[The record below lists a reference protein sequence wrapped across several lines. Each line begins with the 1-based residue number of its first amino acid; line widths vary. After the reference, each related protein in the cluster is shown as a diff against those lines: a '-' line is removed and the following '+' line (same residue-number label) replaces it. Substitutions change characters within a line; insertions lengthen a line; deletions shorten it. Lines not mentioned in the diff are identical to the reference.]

1 MLYVTIRS
9 HQVSLVLIL
18 ILEVCIVGPIAFA
31 LTYTW
36 ETEVT
41 KSVATGPLSIT
52 SFPSVINTNPGENET
67 LNISIEN
74 TANID
79 YVVTL
84 YFVLNDTAYQQ
95 AYMNFSSTVYTISPG
110 SNNIT
115 AWCETSVEAPPARL
129 SFTVGFT
136 RV

>member
-41 KSVATGPLSIT
+41 QSAAKGPLSIT

-67 LNISIEN
+67 LNVSMEN
-74 TANID
+74 SAKID
-79 YVVTL
+79 YLVTL
-84 YFVLNDTAYQQ
+84 NFVLNDTAYQQ
-95 AYMNFSSTVYTISPG
+95 AYMNFSNMVYTIKPG
-110 SNNIT
+110 SNNII
-115 AWCETSVEAPPARL
+115 AWCETSKEAPPARL
-129 SFTVGFT
+129 SLTVGFT
-136 RV
+136 RL

>member
-41 KSVATGPLSIT
+41 QSAATGPLSIT

-67 LNISIEN
+67 LNISMEN
-74 TANID
+74 SANIS
-79 YVVTL
+79 YMVKL

-115 AWCETSVEAPPARL
+115 AWCETSREALPARL
-129 SFTVGFT
+129 SLTVGFT
-136 RV
+136 RI